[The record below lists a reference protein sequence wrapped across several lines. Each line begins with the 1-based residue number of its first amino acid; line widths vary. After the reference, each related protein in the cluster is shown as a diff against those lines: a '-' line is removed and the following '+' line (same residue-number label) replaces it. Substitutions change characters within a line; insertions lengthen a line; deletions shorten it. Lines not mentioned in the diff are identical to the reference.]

1 MKFDVTK
8 FTKQGNQKTPQTSS
22 IENNI
27 IGWKIGNG
35 GINLEDSIGKNMPEK
50 ELKEMCKIVD
60 KDRVEKSAKKELKQ
74 ICNVEMC
81 KIVDKYREPKPPEDA
96 ERDEHGKVT
105 MCEIIEVSDFNKRQT
120 TSMNCNQQKSEAV
133 TTIDQSARGI
143 KDSSTMLKKA
153 SYSNVNTFQIT
164 TGIQNQEIEALTNQK
179 AKNEYLQNSEIKFME
194 NSKGLF
200 YGGKFFMN
208 CIIRIS
214 KKVVETTPE
223 EQTAECFQIN
233 IYFANGDITQKR
245 KSVKEFREGVWLKEC
260 SDVIFYCDGDSS
272 IENKILKKYMNYIMI
287 IRQCDTKVMYD
298 HQGWQED
305 KKSHKLVYVTKNG
318 VLGCPDTKMAAY
330 KGKDFCLRSKSQN
343 ISFTIGKFIEISNI
357 VEDGVG
363 VMILLYTIQSYMYT
377 FFKKAG
383 IIPKMTMF
391 LAGTKGSHKTS
402 VALCMAEPNNCITPK
417 YTFKGTT
424 AGLET
429 GFPECT
435 DAVQVIDDL
444 MPVQDLGERRRI
456 ESNLEMI
463 TRCYGDGTQR
473 IRNNDYVNA
482 NGNHKN
488 ISQYKANG
496 GCLFTGEYYSGCGST
511 LARTIL
517 LNMDK
522 KIVNLDLLTY
532 YQNHSEIKG
541 DFLFYFIE
549 YLTKRQEDIINAMK
563 YRLQQLRNNQRGRY
577 SNPRYGEYYSTL
589 RVAAEILLRFGV
601 DVGAYTQFEG
611 KQLLNQ
617 YDHIILK
624 TLAENDRKLKDEEP
638 HIRICKAI
646 WEAYIDPAID
656 KVNSC
661 KFIPNGAIAIDEGN
675 AGYVYI
681 RMKDII
687 YYIKKYRESYNQ
699 FVEATESQVI
709 RSLKEYG
716 ILIPKKEGNGVRNT
730 MKISGNK
737 SAIKG
742 QRFAYLNLNKV
753 KEYIGE

>member
-1 MKFDVTK
+1 MH
-8 FTKQGNQKTPQTSS
+8 KQETSNNQVFPTSS
-22 IENNI
+22 IESIDIRGN
-27 IGWKIGNG
+27 IGNEG
-35 GINLEDSIGKNMPEK
+35 TDTGNPVEKNSLDSGKK
-50 ELKEMCKIVD
+50 LKEMCNVVMCDIVKKNQQSKLFEDQRDENGKIVMCD
-60 KDRVEKSAKKELKQ
+60 IVEQNSNGCISSKEYNQ
-74 ICNVEMC
+74 PNVELPIA
-81 KIVDKYREPKPPEDA
+81 KDNPA
-96 ERDEHGKVT
+96 ETT
-105 MCEIIEVSDFNKRQT
+105 MI
-120 TSMNCNQQKSEAV
+120 
-133 TTIDQSARGI
+133 SA
-143 KDSSTMLKKA
+143 TMPNNVL
-153 SYSNVNTFQIT
+153 YPNVNSLSFTAEMQI
-164 TGIQNQEIEALTNQK
+164 QEIESLTNQESR
-179 AKNEYLQNSEIKFME
+179 NDYLQKSTTIFLE
-194 NSKGLF
+194 NSRGL
-200 YGGKFFMN
+200 YYDEKFFMN
-208 CIIRIS
+208 CIVRIS
-214 KKVVETTPE
+214 KKITERTLEDQTTE
-223 EQTAECFQIN
+223 WLEIKV
-233 IYFANGDITQKR
+233 YFENGEVAKKK

-305 KKSHKLVYVTKNG
+305 KKSHKLVYVTKSG
-318 VLGCPDTKMAAY
+318 VLGFPDAKMAAY

-357 VEDGVG
+357 VENGVG

-402 VALCMAEPNNCITPK
+402 VALCMAEPNNCIAPK

-488 ISQYKANG
+488 IGQYKANG

-532 YQNHSEIKG
+532 YQNNSEIKG

-549 YLTKRQEDIINAMK
+549 YLTKRQEDIITAMK
-563 YRLQQLRNNQRGRY
+563 YRLQHLRKNQRARY
-577 SNPRYGEYYSTL
+577 SNPRYGEYYATL

-601 DVGAYTQFEG
+601 DVGAYTEHEG
-611 KQLLNQ
+611 EQLLNQ

-638 HIRICKAI
+638 HIRMCKAI
-646 WEAYIDPAID
+646 WEAYSDPTIT
-656 KVNSC
+656 KVNSYD
-661 KFIPNGAIAIDEGN
+661 FIPNGAIAIDEGN

-687 YYIKKYRESYNQ
+687 YYIKKYRESYNE

-709 RSLKEYG
+709 RCLKEYG
-716 ILIPKKEGNGVRNT
+716 ILIPKKEGKGVRNT
-730 MKISGNK
+730 MKISGNR
-737 SAIKG
+737 SEIRG

>member
-1 MKFDVTK
+1 MKSLETNNN
-8 FTKQGNQKTPQTSS
+8 QGEFPTSS
-22 IENNI
+22 IESIDIRGN
-27 IGWKIGNG
+27 IGNRG
-35 GINLEDSIGKNMPEK
+35 TDIGNPVEKNSLDSEK
-50 ELKEMCKIVD
+50 KLKEMCNVVMCDIVEKNSQSKLTEDQLEENGKIVMCD
-60 KDRVEKSAKKELKQ
+60 IVEKNSNGCTSLKGQ
-74 ICNVEMC
+74 NQPNVELPLA
-81 KIVDKYREPKPPEDA
+81 KDNPA
-96 ERDEHGKVT
+96 ETTVISAT
-105 MCEIIEVSDFNKRQT
+105 MSNNVPY
-120 TSMNCNQQKSEAV
+120 
-133 TTIDQSARGI
+133 
-143 KDSSTMLKKA
+143 L
-153 SYSNVNTFQIT
+153 NVNSFSFTAEMQI
-164 TGIQNQEIEALTNQK
+164 QEIEALTNQK
-179 AKNEYLQNSEIKFME
+179 SRNDYLQNSTTKFLE
-194 NSKGLF
+194 NSRGL
-200 YGGKFFMN
+200 YYDEKFFMN
-208 CIIRIS
+208 CIVRVS
-214 KKVVETTPE
+214 KKITEIISGDQTTE
-223 EQTAECFQIN
+223 WLEIKV
-233 IYFANGDITQKR
+233 YFENGEVAKKK
-245 KSVKEFREGVWLKEC
+245 KSVKEFRDGVWLKEC

-272 IENKILKKYMNYIMI
+272 IENKILKKYMNYIMA

-305 KKSHKLVYVTKNG
+305 KNLHKLVYVTKNG
-318 VLGCPDTKMAAY
+318 VLGYPDAKMAVY
-330 KGKDFCLRSKSQN
+330 KGKDFCLRNKSQN
-343 ISFTIGKFIEISNI
+343 ISFTIRKFIEMSDI
-357 VEDGVG
+357 VGNGIG

-522 KIVNLDLLTY
+522 KMVNLDLLTY

-541 DFLFYFIE
+541 DFLIYFIE

-563 YRLQQLRNNQRGRY
+563 YRLQQLRDNQRGRY

-601 DVGAYTQFEG
+601 DVGAYTELEG
-611 KQLLNQ
+611 KQLLNE

-624 TLAENDRKLKDEEP
+624 ILAENDRKLKDEEP

-646 WEAYIDPAID
+646 WEAYIDPVID

-661 KFIPNGAIAIDEGN
+661 DFIPNGAIAIDQGN

-687 YYIKKYRESYNQ
+687 YYIKKYRESYNE
-699 FVEATESQVI
+699 FVESTESQVI

-716 ILIPKKEGNGVRNT
+716 ILIPKKEGSGIRNT
-730 MKISGNK
+730 MKISGNR
-737 SAIKG
+737 SEIRG

>member
-1 MKFDVTK
+1 MY
-8 FTKQGNQKTPQTSS
+8 KQETSNNQVFPTSS
-22 IENNI
+22 IESIDIQGN
-27 IGWKIGNG
+27 IGNEG
-35 GINLEDSIGKNMPEK
+35 TDTGNPAEKNSLDSRKK
-50 ELKEMCKIVD
+50 LKEMCNVVMCDIVEKNSQSKLTEDQRDENGKIVMCD
-60 KDRVEKSAKKELKQ
+60 IVEQNSNGCISSKEYNQ
-74 ICNVEMC
+74 PNVELPIA
-81 KIVDKYREPKPPEDA
+81 KDNPVEP
-96 ERDEHGKVT
+96 T
-105 MCEIIEVSDFNKRQT
+105 MVL
-120 TSMNCNQQKSEAV
+120 A
-133 TTIDQSARGI
+133 TIPNNVP
-143 KDSSTMLKKA
+143 
-153 SYSNVNTFQIT
+153 YPNVNSFSFTAEMQI
-164 TGIQNQEIEALTNQK
+164 QEIESLTNQK
-179 AKNEYLQNSEIKFME
+179 SRDNYLQNSTTKFLE
-194 NSKGLF
+194 NSRGL
-200 YGGKFFMN
+200 YYDEKLFMN
-208 CIIRIS
+208 CIVRIS
-214 KKVVETTPE
+214 KKIIERTSEDQTTE
-223 EQTAECFQIN
+223 WLEIKV
-233 IYFANGDITQKR
+233 YFENGESDK
-245 KSVKEFREGVWLKEC
+245 KKKLVKEFRDGVWLKEC
-260 SDVIFYCDGDSS
+260 SDVIFYCDGDSY
-272 IENKILKKYMNYIMI
+272 IENKILKKYMNYIMT

-305 KKSHKLVYVTKNG
+305 KNSHKLVYVTKNG
-318 VLGCPDTKMAAY
+318 VLGYPDAKMTAY
-330 KGKDFCLRSKSQN
+330 KGKDFCLRNKSQN
-343 ISFTIGKFIEISNI
+343 ISFTIRKFIEMRDI
-357 VEDGVG
+357 VGNGVG
-363 VMILLYTIQSYMYT
+363 AMILLYTIQSYMYT

-444 MPVQDLGERRRI
+444 MPVQDLNERRLI
-456 ESNLEMI
+456 ERNLEAVI
-463 TRCYGDGTQR
+463 RCYGDGTQR
-473 IRNNDYVNA
+473 IRNNDYTNL
-482 NGNHKN
+482 NGKHIN
-488 ISQYKANG
+488 QYRANG
-496 GCLFTGEYYSGCGST
+496 GCLFTGEYYSGYGST

-517 LNMDK
+517 MYMDK
-522 KIVNLDLLTY
+522 KMVNLDLLTY
-532 YQNHSEIKG
+532 YQNHSEIKE
-541 DFLFYFIE
+541 DFLIFFIA
-549 YLTKRQEDIINAMK
+549 YLTKEQDMVIERMKFSLQELRKAQNGRFSNA
-563 YRLQQLRNNQRGRY
+563 RY
-577 SNPRYGEYYSTL
+577 AEYYATL
-589 RVAAEILLRFGV
+589 RMTAEILLEFAGS
-601 DVGAYTQFEG
+601 VGAYTQFEG

>member
-1 MKFDVTK
+1 MY
-8 FTKQGNQKTPQTSS
+8 KQETSNNQVFPTSS
-22 IENNI
+22 IESIDIRGN
-27 IGWKIGNG
+27 IGNKG
-35 GINLEDSIGKNMPEK
+35 TDIVNPVEKNSLGSGKK
-50 ELKEMCKIVD
+50 LKEMCNVVMCE
-60 KDRVEKSAKKELKQ
+60 RVEKNLQSKSQKDPLDE
-74 ICNVEMC
+74 NG
-81 KIVDKYREPKPPEDA
+81 KIVMCDIVEKNSNEGATLKEQSQPNLKLSLFKENLA
-96 ERDEHGKVT
+96 ESATNSFAISNYLSSYVDINSFSLST
-105 MCEIIEVSDFNKRQT
+105 EIN
-120 TSMNCNQQKSEAV
+120 
-133 TTIDQSARGI
+133 
-143 KDSSTMLKKA
+143 
-153 SYSNVNTFQIT
+153 
-164 TGIQNQEIEALTNQK
+164 NQEIEELTDQK
-179 AKNEYLQNSEIKFME
+179 GKNCYLQNFTTKFSE
-194 NSKGLF
+194 NNRVL
-200 YGGKFFMN
+200 YCNGKFVMN
-208 CIIRIS
+208 CIVRIS
-214 KKVVETTPE
+214 NIIVERSPEGQTTEWFEVKVFFGNGEVIQKKKL
-223 EQTAECFQIN
+223 I
-233 IYFANGDITQKR
+233 
-245 KSVKEFREGVWLKEC
+245 KEFREPTWLKEL
-260 SDVIFYCDGDSS
+260 SDVMFNYDEDSRS
-272 IENKILKKYMNYIMI
+272 ETSVLKKYLNYVNAVRRCEKKEI
-287 IRQCDTKVMYD
+287 YD
-298 HQGWQED
+298 HQGWTECEKLQ
-305 KKSHKLVYVTKNG
+305 KLVYITKSG
-318 VLGCPDTKMAAY
+318 VIGFPNIKMESK
-330 KGKDFCLRSKSQN
+330 KGKNFNLRPSGREKR
-343 ISFTIGKFIEISNI
+343 FIVKEFIQMSNI
-357 VEDGVG
+357 VGNGVG
-363 VMILLYTIQSYMYT
+363 EIILLYVIQSYMYT

-391 LAGTKGSHKTS
+391 LAGTKGSHKTL

-522 KIVNLDLLTY
+522 KMVNLDLLTY

-541 DFLFYFIE
+541 DFLIYFIE

-563 YRLQQLRNNQRGRY
+563 YRLQQLRDNQRGRY

-601 DVGAYTQFEG
+601 DVGAYTELEG
-611 KQLLNQ
+611 KHLLNE

-624 TLAENDRKLKDEEP
+624 ILAENDRKLKDEEP

-646 WEAYIDPAID
+646 WEAYIDPVID

-661 KFIPNGAIAIDEGN
+661 DFIPNGAIAIDQGN

-687 YYIKKYRESYNQ
+687 YYIKKYRESYNE
-699 FVEATESQVI
+699 FVESTESQVI

-716 ILIPKKEGNGVRNT
+716 ILIPKKEGSGIRNT
-730 MKISGNK
+730 MKISGNR
-737 SAIKG
+737 SEIRG